1 MRNKI
6 MIFSGNLDPTLKE
19 VTDML
24 YWYSFTS
31 RDALTHFEAGKYH
44 IAIKIGNT
52 IRKACFREHRL
63 HTKKRTL
70 VQYYDSELFLAYA
83 RAIDDIR
90 KAAPIF
96 LTKANLKEFAEKTL
110 ETATFFKEM
119 LDSHYNQELVTTETF
134 DATMI

>member
-1 MRNKI
+1 

-31 RDALTHFEAGKYH
+31 RDALTNFEAGKYH

-52 IRKACFREHRL
+52 IRKACFKEHRL
-63 HTKKRTL
+63 HTKKSTL
-70 VQYYDSELFLAYA
+70 VKYYDSELFLAYA

-96 LTKANLKEFAEKTL
+96 LTKANLKSFAEKTL
-110 ETATFFKEM
+110 ETATFFKDM
-119 LDSHYNQELVTTETF
+119 IDSHYNDELIPAEPV
-134 DATMI
+134 DASII